1 MFHKAIIQCKLRSD
15 LIPVFV
21 QETHF
26 NEINNLSDR
35 GDLSVHQRY
44 AFYACDSVLET
55 EGDPPFEVLDGAEE
69 TLIRFLALCDLVQ
82 ISGPQISSYK
92 WYK

>member
-1 MFHKAIIQCKLRSD
+1 M
-15 LIPVFV
+15 
-21 QETHF
+21 
-26 NEINNLSDR
+26 
-35 GDLSVHQRY
+35 HQRY
-44 AFYACDSVLET
+44 AFYTCDSVLET

-82 ISGPQISSYK
+82 ISGPQISSCK